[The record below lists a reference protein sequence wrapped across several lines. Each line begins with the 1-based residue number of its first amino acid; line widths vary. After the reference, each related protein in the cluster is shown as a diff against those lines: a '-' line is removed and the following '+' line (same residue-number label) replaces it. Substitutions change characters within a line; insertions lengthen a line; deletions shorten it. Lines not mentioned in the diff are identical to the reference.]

1 MSRPGLFEEDTM
13 EYSSID
19 LKRCTLVR
27 LGGRIDG
34 SVAPQLGTG
43 LRELTDSGHYK
54 IVVNMKDV
62 SYTSSAALRELIN
75 AWKTCRRWN
84 RGDLRLAELVPNVQK
99 VFELTGL
106 STQFMIFGTEVEAV
120 GSF

>member
-1 MSRPGLFEEDTM
+1 M
-13 EYSSID
+13 EFTTVD

-34 SVAPQLGTG
+34 TVAPELGTS
-43 LRELTDSGHYK
+43 LHSLTESGQYK
-54 IVVNMKDV
+54 LVINMKDV
-62 SYTSSAALRELIN
+62 SYTSSAALRELVT
-75 AWKTCRRWN
+75 AWKNCRRWN
-84 RGDLRLAELVPNVQK
+84 RGDLRLAEMAPNIQK

-106 STQFMIFGTEVEAV
+106 DTQFMIYTTEVEAV

>member
-1 MSRPGLFEEDTM
+1 M
-13 EYSSID
+13 EFSTVD

-34 SVAPQLGTG
+34 TVAPELGTS
-43 LRELTDSGHYK
+43 LHALTEGGQYK
-54 IVVNMKDV
+54 LVINMKDV
-62 SYTSSAALRELIN
+62 SYTSSAALRELVT

-84 RGDLRLAELVPNVQK
+84 RGDLRLAEMAPNIQK

-106 STQFMIFGTEVEAV
+106 DTQFMIYATEVEAV